1 MSRAAVTV
9 SGPTN
14 NTAHKYNMA
23 RILIT
28 GVNGQVGFELTRALA
43 PLGEILPIARDQ
55 LDLIDD
61 LAITKLLNE
70 LQPDVI
76 VNPAG
81 YTAVDKAESDE
92 QTAYAVNA
100 GAPAVMAKWVNDH
113 EALLVHYSTDYVF
126 DGEKATAYLEEDE
139 VSPQSVYGASKQQGE
154 AAIAAATAR
163 HIILRTSWVF
173 GAYGNNFLK
182 TMLRLASERDAL
194 SIVNDQIGAPTSAA
208 LIADV
213 TAHIVRDYLAFGEE
227 FIEECCGI
235 FHLAAAG
242 ETSWHGYA
250 QHVIELAEKSGMV
263 LKIKASDVKGI
274 PSSAYPTPAKRP
286 ANSRLDT
293 EKLRSV
299 FDLQLHNWQD
309 CVNHA
314 FAMIQN
320 NTKQ

>member
-1 MSRAAVTV
+1 MSRAVVTV

-28 GVNGQVGFELTRALA
+28 GVNGQVGFELTRVLA

-55 LDLIDD
+55 LDLTDD
-61 LAITKLLNE
+61 FAITKLLNE

-76 VNPAG
+76 VNPAA

-92 QTAYAVNA
+92 QTAYTVNA
-100 GAPAVMAKWVNDH
+100 GAPAAMAKWVNDH

-126 DGEKATAYLEEDE
+126 DGEKPTAYLEEDK

-163 HIILRTSWVF
+163 YIILRTSWVF

-286 ANSRLDT
+286 ASSRLST
-293 EKLRSV
+293 EKLQAV
-299 FDLQLHNWQD
+299 FDLQLPNWQD
-309 CVNHA
+309 GVNHA

>member
-55 LDLIDD
+55 LDLIND

-76 VNPAG
+76 VNPAA
-81 YTAVDKAESDE
+81 YTAVDKAELDE

-250 QHVIELAEKSGMV
+250 QHVIALAEKSGMA
-263 LKIKASDVKGI
+263 LEIKAVDVKGI

-286 ANSRLDT
+286 ASSRLST
-293 EKLRSV
+293 EKIQAV
-299 FDLQLHNWQD
+299 FDLQLPNWQD
-309 CVNHA
+309 GVKHA

-320 NTKQ
+320 NAK

>member
-1 MSRAAVTV
+1 MSRAAVIV
-9 SGPTN
+9 SGQTN

-28 GVNGQVGFELTRALA
+28 GVNGQVGFELTRTLA
-43 PLGEILPIARDQ
+43 PLGEILPISREQ
-55 LDLIDD
+55 LDLTDK
-61 LAITKLLNE
+61 LAITKLLNY

-76 VNPAG
+76 VNPAA
-81 YTAVDKAESDE
+81 YTAVDKAELDE
-92 QTAYAVNA
+92 QTAFAVNA
-100 GAPAVMAKWVNDH
+100 AAPATIAKWVDDH

-126 DGEKATAYLEEDE
+126 DGEKATAYIEEDE
-139 VSPQSVYGASKQQGE
+139 VNPQSVYGASKQQGE
-154 AAIAAATAR
+154 AAITTATPR

-182 TMLRLASERDAL
+182 TMLRLASERNAL
-194 SIVNDQIGAPTSAA
+194 SIVNDQIGAPTSAG

-213 TAHIVRDYLAFGEE
+213 SAHIVRDYLAFGEE
-227 FIEECCGI
+227 FIEECCGT

-250 QHVIELAEKSGMV
+250 QHVIALAEQSGV
-263 LKIKASDVKGI
+263 SLKIKAKDVKGI
-274 PSSAYPTPAKRP
+274 PSLAYPTPATRP

-293 EKLRSV
+293 EKLQAV
-299 FDLQLHNWQD
+299 FDLQLPNWQD
-309 CVNHA
+309 GVNHV

-320 NTKQ
+320 NIKQ

>member
-76 VNPAG
+76 VNPAA

-92 QTAYAVNA
+92 QTAYTVNA
-100 GAPAVMAKWVNDH
+100 GAPAAMAKWVNDH

-126 DGEKATAYLEEDE
+126 DGEKPTAYLEEDK

-163 HIILRTSWVF
+163 YIILRTSWVF

-242 ETSWHGYA
+242 ETSWYGYA
-250 QHVIELAEKSGMV
+250 QHVIELAQKSGMV

-293 EKLRSV
+293 EKLQSV
-299 FDLQLHNWQD
+299 FDLQLPNWQD
-309 CVNHA
+309 GVNHA

>member
-76 VNPAG
+76 VNPAA

-163 HIILRTSWVF
+163 YIILRTSWVF

-250 QHVIELAEKSGMV
+250 QHVIELAQKSGMV

-286 ANSRLDT
+286 ASSRLST
-293 EKLRSV
+293 EKLQAV
-299 FDLQLHNWQD
+299 FDLQLPNWQD
-309 CVNHA
+309 GVNHA

>member
-242 ETSWHGYA
+242 ETSWYGYA

-293 EKLRSV
+293 EKLQAV
-299 FDLQLHNWQD
+299 FDLQLPNWQD
-309 CVNHA
+309 GVNHA

>member
-1 MSRAAVTV
+1 MSPAVVIASGLINSTV
-9 SGPTN
+9 R
-14 NTAHKYNMA
+14 NMA

-43 PLGEILPIARDQ
+43 PLGEILAVSREQ
-55 LDLIDD
+55 LDLTDAS
-61 LAITKLLNE
+61 AITQLLNE

-76 VNPAG
+76 VNPAA

-92 QTAYAVNA
+92 QSAYAVNA
-100 GAPAVMAKWVNDH
+100 AAPAVMARWVDDH
-113 EALLVHYSTDYVF
+113 QALLVHYSTDYVF
-126 DGEKATAYLEEDE
+126 DGEKSAAYLEEDE
-139 VSPQSVYGASKQQGE
+139 VNPQSVYGTTKQQGE
-154 AAIAAATAR
+154 AAIGSATPR

-194 SIVNDQIGAPTSAA
+194 SIVNDQMGAPTSAA

-235 FHLAAAG
+235 FHLATAG
-242 ETSWHGYA
+242 EASWHDYA
-250 QHVIELAEKSGMV
+250 QHVIELAEKSGMS

-286 ANSRLDT
+286 ANSRLNT
-293 EKLRSV
+293 EKLQAV
-299 FDLQLHNWQD
+299 FDLQLPRWQD
-309 CVNHA
+309 GVNHA

-320 NTKQ
+320 NTK

>member
-43 PLGEILPIARDQ
+43 PLGEILPISREQ
-55 LDLIDD
+55 LDLADE
-61 LAITKLLNE
+61 LAITRLLNE
-70 LQPDVI
+70 LRPDVI
-76 VNPAG
+76 VNPAA

-92 QTAYAVNA
+92 QAAHAVNA
-100 GAPAVMAKWVNDH
+100 IAPATMAMWTRKN

-126 DGEKATAYLEEDE
+126 DGEKTSPYTEEDAIN
-139 VSPQSVYGASKQQGE
+139 PQSVYGHSKQQGE
-154 AAIAAATAR
+154 DVIANLTER

-213 TAHIVRDYLAFGEE
+213 TAHIVRDYFAFGEE

-250 QHVIELAEKSGMV
+250 QHVIELAEKSGV
-263 LKIKASDVKGI
+263 ALKIKAADVKGI

-286 ANSRLDT
+286 LNSRLNT
-293 EKLRSV
+293 EKIQAV
-299 FDLQLHNWQD
+299 FDLQLPNWQD
-309 CVNHA
+309 GVNHA

>member
-242 ETSWHGYA
+242 ETSWYGYA
-250 QHVIELAEKSGMV
+250 QHVIELAQKSGMV

-293 EKLRSV
+293 EKLQAV
-299 FDLQLHNWQD
+299 FDLQLPNWQD
-309 CVNHA
+309 GVNHA

>member
-1 MSRAAVTV
+1 MSRVAATA
-9 SGPTN
+9 SGRIN
-14 NTAHKYNMA
+14 NTVHNMA

-43 PLGEILPIARDQ
+43 PLGEILPISRDQ
-55 LDLIDD
+55 LDLTDD

-76 VNPAG
+76 VNPAA

-92 QTAYAVNA
+92 QIAYAVNS
-100 GAPAVMAKWVNDH
+100 GAPAVMAKWVDDH
-113 EALLVHYSTDYVF
+113 KALLVHYSTDYVF
-126 DGEKATAYLEEDE
+126 DGEKAAAYLEEDE
-139 VSPQSVYGASKQQGE
+139 VNPQSVYGASKQQGE
-154 AAIAAATAR
+154 AAINTATSR

-173 GAYGNNFLK
+173 GAYGHNFLK

-250 QHVIELAEKSGMV
+250 QHVIALAEKSGMT
-263 LKIKASDVKGI
+263 LKIKAKDVKCI
-274 PSSAYPTPAKRP
+274 ASSAYPTPVKRP

-293 EKLRSV
+293 EKLQAV
-299 FDLQLHNWQD
+299 FDLQLPNWQD
-309 CVNHA
+309 GVNHT
-314 FAMIQN
+314 FNMIRN
-320 NTKQ
+320 NIK

>member
-61 LAITKLLNE
+61 FAITKLLNE

-242 ETSWHGYA
+242 ETSWYGYA
-250 QHVIELAEKSGMV
+250 QHVIELAQKSGMV

-293 EKLRSV
+293 EKLQAV
-299 FDLQLHNWQD
+299 FDLQLPNWQD
-309 CVNHA
+309 GVNHA

>member
-139 VSPQSVYGASKQQGE
+139 VNPQSVYGSSKQQGE

-293 EKLRSV
+293 EKLQAV
-299 FDLQLHNWQD
+299 FDLQLPNWQD
-309 CVNHA
+309 GVNHA

>member
-293 EKLRSV
+293 EKLQAV
-299 FDLQLHNWQD
+299 FDLQLPNWQD
-309 CVNHA
+309 GVNHA

>member
-154 AAIAAATAR
+154 AAIADATAR

-293 EKLRSV
+293 EKLQAV
-299 FDLQLHNWQD
+299 FDLQLPNWQD
-309 CVNHA
+309 GVNHA

>member
-55 LDLIDD
+55 LDLTDD
-61 LAITKLLNE
+61 FAITKLLNE

-76 VNPAG
+76 VNPAA

-92 QTAYAVNA
+92 QTAYTVNA
-100 GAPAVMAKWVNDH
+100 GAPAAMAKWVNDH

-126 DGEKATAYLEEDE
+126 DGEKPTAYLEEDK

-163 HIILRTSWVF
+163 YIILRTSWVF

-242 ETSWHGYA
+242 ETSWYGYA
-250 QHVIELAEKSGMV
+250 QHVIELAQKSGMV

-293 EKLRSV
+293 EKLQSV
-299 FDLQLHNWQD
+299 FDLQLPNWQD
-309 CVNHA
+309 GVNHA